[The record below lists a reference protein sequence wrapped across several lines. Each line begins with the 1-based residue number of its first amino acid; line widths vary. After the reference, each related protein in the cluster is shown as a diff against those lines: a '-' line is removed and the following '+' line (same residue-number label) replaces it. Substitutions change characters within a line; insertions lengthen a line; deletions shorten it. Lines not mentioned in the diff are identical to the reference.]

1 MSSGRI
7 ERYTAGVAPG
17 FRPAFFVSSS
27 TYRPCK
33 ESRTHATTAEPAPF
47 DGALVIDKPKGKT
60 SHDVVD
66 AVRHLAGFRQIG
78 HLGTLD
84 PLATGVLV
92 LLLGRATRLVQF
104 YSGRRKRYSAGFRFG
119 FATDTY
125 DSDGEAQGPDAPP
138 SLDRATLEKLAAER
152 VGRFEQM
159 PPSFSAK
166 KIHGRPAYELARKKQ
181 PVELKPVEV
190 EVFEYRLTEIEGSIA
205 RFVIECSSGTY
216 IRALAHEMGQKLGCG
231 AHLAEITRLAVGE
244 FSLEQ
249 AIKLE
254 ELAEARA
261 SRKVCRLSD
270 PAGKFAAEFSA
281 GECAAGCRAARAS
294 RHEVQCDDLAN
305 SAGARGAAAGCD
317 VGTRRRRASAAAT
330 ARLQSARQTDRHRGS
345 GGSAN
350 VSAHRGVRA
359 TALVRQAISSG
370 LGSALFRT
378 SPCNITALVRFH
390 R

>member
-1 MSSGRI
+1 M
-7 ERYTAGVAPG
+7 
-17 FRPAFFVSSS
+17 
-27 TYRPCK
+27 
-33 ESRTHATTAEPAPF
+33 PAPF
-47 DGALVIDKPKGKT
+47 DGALVIDKPQGKT

-125 DSDGEAQGPDAPP
+125 DSDGEAQAPDVAPA
-138 SLDRATLEKLAAER
+138 LDRAVLERFAAER

-181 PVELKPVEV
+181 VVELKPVEV
-190 EVFEYRLTEIEGSIA
+190 EVFEYKLTGTEGNIA

-216 IRALAHEMGQKLGCG
+216 IRSLAHEMGQKLGCG

-254 ELAEARA
+254 ELSEGT
-261 SRKVCRLSD
+261 K
-270 PAGKFAAEFSA
+270 AGKFADYLIKLENLLPNFPRANVLPVVERRVRHGTKFNVMVSQIQPGRVETA
-281 GECAAGCRAARAS
+281 PGATTELDGGEPRAAKLR
-294 RHEVQCDDLAN
+294 VFNQQNKLI
-305 SAGARGAAAGCD
+305 
-317 VGTRRRRASAAAT
+317 
-330 ARLQSARQTDRHRGS
+330 
-345 GGSAN
+345 
-350 VSAHRGVRA
+350 
-359 TALVRQAISSG
+359 AI
-370 LGSALFRT
+370 AEAVVPRT
-378 SPCNITALVRFH
+378 YQPVVVFEPMA
-390 R
+390 